1 MRYIIAA
8 VLAALVA
15 TSAAAQT
22 RIVVPFAPG
31 GTTDLAARVVAE
43 GLARVTERP
52 VVVENRPGGN
62 LQVALNYVARQPSDG
77 ETIFI
82 GNSGM
87 LAFRHY
93 SEPAAGSID
102 PMTTLRPVSL
112 VVDSPMIMMV
122 APELRG
128 SPGSILARMRLE
140 QERINYGVVGRGSSL
155 QMAGDMFIRTS
166 GLRMT
171 AVQYTGAAPA
181 MLDLTAGRISM
192 IFDSVVVG
200 MQNHAAGRAAAVAVT
215 SSRRSR
221 VAPDMPT
228 MMELGIDMNF
238 SVWQGLF
245 VTTGTPD
252 DVVLRLNTEVKR
264 ALALPE
270 VSERLLTMGFESV
283 LGYGVRESETAV
295 ANDLRRVD
303 ATFRGV
309 R

>member
-1 MRYIIAA
+1 MRYIVA
-8 VLAALVA
+8 VIMVALALS
-15 TSAAAQT
+15 SAAAQT

-31 GTTDLAARVVAE
+31 GTTDLAARVVAD
-43 GLARVTERP
+43 GMSRVTGRS

-62 LQVALNYVARQPSDG
+62 LQVALNYLARQPSDG
-77 ETIFI
+77 DTLFI

-93 SEPAAGSID
+93 LEPSSGLVD
-102 PMTTLRPVSL
+102 PMIALRPVSL
-112 VVDSPMIMMV
+112 VVDSPMVMMV
-122 APELRG
+122 SPELRA
-128 SPGSILARMRLE
+128 SPVSILERMRAE
-140 QERINYGVVGRGSSL
+140 QERMNYGVVGRGSSL
-155 QMAGDMFIRTS
+155 QMAGDMFIRAS

-192 IFDSVVVG
+192 IFDSVAVG
-200 MQNHAAGRAAAVAVT
+200 MQNHSAGRAVAVAVT

-221 VAPDMPT
+221 AAPDVPT
-228 MMELGIDMNF
+228 MIELGVDVNF

-245 VTTGTPD
+245 VAADTPD
-252 DVVLRLNTEVKR
+252 SVVRRLNSDVAR
-264 ALALPE
+264 ALAIQE
-270 VSERLLTMGFESV
+270 VMDKLLGMGFETV
-283 LGYGVRESETAV
+283 LGHGLEETNTTV
-295 ANDLRRVD
+295 TNDLRMVD